1 MVEPGVDEVTWAVL
15 DVMTKEPV
23 VIGPKAQFKSCAKL
37 MQVHELTAL
46 PVVAD
51 DGTLLGIVSEADL
64 IAKEAERSPRG
75 RKEPASGRAKALTV
89 GELMTREVVTTTPD
103 APLTTA
109 ASLMFERHLK
119 VLPVVDYTKRL
130 VGTLSRSQ
138 VLTVFLRS
146 DESIRREVARELRLI
161 PEIIRGNV
169 EAEVKEGVVHLY
181 GGVGKESATE
191 LLTGLVTGIPGV
203 VGVVSE
209 LQPAAELAG
218 VAKGGDAHA

>member
-1 MVEPGVDEVTWAVL
+1 MTWTVS
-15 DVMTKEPV
+15 DVMTKGPV
-23 VIGPKAQFKSCAKL
+23 VIGPEAHFKTCAKL

-46 PVVAD
+46 PVVTR

-64 IAKEAERSPRG
+64 IAKEAARSPRG
-75 RKEPASGRAKALTV
+75 RTAPASGRANALTV
-89 GELMTREVVTTTPD
+89 GELMTRELVSTTPD

-119 VLPVVDYTKRL
+119 VLPVVDDMKRL
-130 VGTLSRSQ
+130 VGILSRSE

-146 DESIRREVARELRLI
+146 DESIRRDVARELRLV

-169 EAEVKEGVVHLY
+169 EAEVREGVVHLC

-191 LLTGLVTGIPGV
+191 FLLGLVTGIPGV

-209 LQPAAELAG
+209 FKPAAEPVG
-218 VAKGGDAHA
+218 IAKRGDGHG

>member
-1 MVEPGVDEVTWAVL
+1 MTWTVS

-23 VIGPKAQFKSCAKL
+23 VIGPDACFKCCVKL
-37 MQVHELTAL
+37 MHIHELTAL

-51 DGTLLGIVSEADL
+51 DGTLVGIVSEADL
-64 IAKEAERSPRG
+64 IAKEAERSFRG
-75 RKEPASGRAKALTV
+75 RQEPASGRATAMTV
-89 GELMTREVVTTTPD
+89 GELMTGELLTTTPE

-119 VLPVVDYTKRL
+119 VLPVVDHTNRL

-146 DESIRREVARELRLI
+146 DESIRREVARELRFV

-181 GGVGKESATE
+181 SEVGKEGATE
-191 LLTGLVTGIPGV
+191 FLTDLVKGIPGV
-203 VGVVSE
+203 VGVMSE
-209 LQPAAELAG
+209 LEPPAELAG
-218 VAKGGDAHA
+218 AAKGGDGHA